1 MHKDKEHLSKLKA
14 MVSNQAQWSKFE
26 EYLDTLINQQHRT
39 MEQTNES
46 VAVYRSQ
53 GAIYQLRRLK
63 LLRDEVLKNG

>member
-1 MHKDKEHLSKLKA
+1 

-26 EYLDTLINQQHRT
+26 AYLDMIINQQHRV
-39 MEQTNES
+39 MEQTNEV
-46 VAVYRSQ
+46 VAMHRAQ

>member
-1 MHKDKEHLSKLKA
+1 
-14 MVSNQAQWSKFE
+14 MVNNQAQWSKFE
-26 EYLDTLINQQHRT
+26 AYLDFIIDQQHRT

-46 VAVYRSQ
+46 VQMYRSQ

>member
-1 MHKDKEHLSKLKA
+1 

-26 EYLDTLINQQHRT
+26 EYLDTLIDQQHRT

-63 LLRDEVLKNG
+63 LNKHKQVRDEVLKAQ

>member
-1 MHKDKEHLSKLKA
+1 

-26 EYLDTLINQQHRT
+26 DYLDLLISQQHRS
-39 MEQTNES
+39 MEQSNDTIILHR
-46 VAVYRSQ
+46 AQ

>member
-1 MHKDKEHLSKLKA
+1 

-26 EYLDTLINQQHRT
+26 DYLDYVIAQQHRS
-39 MEQTNES
+39 MEQSNDAI
-46 VAVYRSQ
+46 VMHRAQ